1 MHSATERQETGEKMK
16 DEGKENPHKRAHCL
30 PTMFIQ
36 SFRASTWLPVAVA
49 MVFAHFINEGIHQR
63 RTKQS
68 RSAVIS
74 GTNRNLG

>member
-16 DEGKENPHKRAHCL
+16 DEGKENPHKCAHCL

-36 SFRASTWLPVAVA
+36 SFRASTWLLVAVA